1 MNFVKN
7 IITELVE
14 TLIVSFVVIFLIYR
28 FIASMEV
35 VSGASME
42 PNFDTGERILVDKVS
57 PFFKSYRRG
66 EVVVLSPPN
75 EPNKHYIKRLV
86 GIPGDTF
93 KILECKV
100 LITNNSEKYEIEETY
115 LSEGTC
121 TSGGMNIREGRSLK
135 LKEGEYVVLGDNR
148 SFSVDSRFFGVVTTK
163 NLLGRVVFRFWP
175 VKKMGFIR

>member
-14 TLIVSFVVIFLIYR
+14 TLVVSFVVIFLIYK

-57 PFFKSYRRG
+57 PLLKKYRRG

-75 EPNKHYIKRLV
+75 EPNKHYIKRVV

-100 LITNNSEKYEIEETY
+100 LITNNS
-115 LSEGTC
+115 
-121 TSGGMNIREGRSLK
+121 
-135 LKEGEYVVLGDNR
+135 
-148 SFSVDSRFFGVVTTK
+148 
-163 NLLGRVVFRFWP
+163 
-175 VKKMGFIR
+175 